1 MNELSLTSASA
12 SQLLTCLNDGVLT
25 ITMNQPKRLNGWTEA
40 MMIALNEA
48 FAKAN
53 SLTEVRAIILTGS
66 GQYYSAGANLSGS
79 LKLMPPKQLRQL
91 IVEINQTLF
100 DIFLN
105 CKRPLL
111 IAVNGPALGASV
123 TSATLA
129 NHIIAADNATFS
141 TPFAALGVS
150 LEGCSSVH
158 FPRLMG
164 EKNAQR
170 MLGREGWKPTAQE
183 ALAAG
188 LIQQVV
194 PHAQLMAAAERV
206 AREWLA
212 KDEPRRFLAGSELAE
227 LKAVN
232 ARESQLLADSLLAA
246 DFLKGQALFLWR
258 KSKYTPSAMFFSLWL
273 FRPLWSRLL

>member
-1 MNELSLTSASA
+1 
-12 SQLLTCLNDGVLT
+12 
-25 ITMNQPKRLNGWTEA
+25 
-40 MMIALNEA
+40 MIALNEA

-79 LKLMPPKQLRQL
+79 LKLMPPKQLRQF
-91 IVEINQTLF
+91 IVEINQALF

-105 CKRPLL
+105 CQRPLL

-164 EKNAQR
+164 DKNAQR
-170 MLGREGWKPTAQE
+170 MLGSEGWKPTAQE

-188 LIQQVV
+188 LIQ
-194 PHAQLMAAAERV
+194 HAQLMAAAEQV

-232 ARESQLLADSLLAA
+232 ARESQLLADSFLAA
-246 DFLKGQALFLWR
+246 DFLKGQARFLWR